1 MGAITVETPPMCEP
15 VTLDE
20 VKIHLRVTITNDDD
34 LISSFITAAREYCE
48 EWCGR
53 SFVNKG
59 YLQTLDTFPYYVD
72 SNPAQVGYG
81 PSFYTW
87 PRYATTLWNE
97 AQRIRL
103 YYSELRS
110 VSEIRYLDANDMQ
123 FHVLNPASDVSGK
136 DGDFV
141 MDLVSKPPRLFPKP
155 GQFWPA
161 AAFTPNAVEVHYVA
175 GYNDDIAIAAALAG
189 LSPSQTPATN
199 PEDASSQEIALR
211 QQTSP
216 PGNIPQRI
224 KIAIKL
230 LVGHWY
236 ENRESVSALTL
247 KEVPQG
253 LERVL
258 WTERVLDL
266 DTTRQ

>member
-1 MGAITVETPPMCEP
+1 MGAIKVIIPPLCEP
-15 VTLDE
+15 VTLAE
-20 VKIHLRVTITNDDD
+20 IKQHLHVVSANDDE
-34 LISSFITAAREYCE
+34 LISAYIEAAREWCE
-48 EWCGR
+48 EFTGR

-72 SNPAQVGYG
+72 SNPALIGYG

-110 VSEIRYLDANDMQ
+110 VSKIKYLDATTLTFQELHPSSN
-123 FHVLNPASDVSGK
+123 VAGK

-141 MDLVSKPPRLFPKP
+141 ADYISKPPRLFPNP

-161 AAFTPNAVEVHYVA
+161 AAYTPNAVEVFYVA
-175 GYNDDIAIAAALAG
+175 GYNDDEEIAYLVNEFAQG
-189 LSPSQTPATN
+189 SPAPS
-199 PEDASSQEIALR
+199 PEDIQEYEIGLR
-211 QQTSP
+211 QNSAP
-216 PGNIPQRI
+216 PGNIPGRMKQ
-224 KIAIKL
+224 AIRF
-230 LVGHWY
+230 LVGHYY
-236 ENRESVSALTL
+236 ENREAVSNL
-247 KEVPQG
+247 KLVDVPQG
-253 LERVL
+253 IEALLWSERVY
-258 WTERVLDL
+258 DL